1 MTHDDR
7 SFRPDANPSPSERA
21 SRLTPYA
28 VTAVVSM
35 LLGVAI
41 AFLWFRSTKPPP
53 PIAQGAPSG
62 LSGTPKMENGSTS
75 KRPPAG
81 GANAAYISPQ
91 RQQLIGVRTAA
102 IGQQQLDT
110 TIRTVGTI
118 AYDETRVA
126 EIHTK
131 FSGWIDRVYVDSVG
145 KPVRRNEPLITVYS
159 PELVST
165 EHEYLLALKYKTQL
179 EGSSVPATRA
189 AAESLL
195 EAAHDRLRLW
205 DIPEEHIKEL
215 KQTGQVRRALM
226 LHSPFAGVVL
236 ERKAFPG
243 QYVTPDMA
251 LFRIADLAKIWV
263 LGSVF
268 EYELRLVKVGQDA
281 EVRFPNGEATSTLK
295 GKITFIYPDIDPQT
309 RRARVRAEFPNPGL
323 RLKPET
329 YVTVLIRTGG
339 GRELAIPK
347 EAVIDTGTKRYALL
361 ALPRGYFEPREIQV
375 GEQSNDFYRLIGG
388 LREGDRI
395 VTSAQFLVDSE
406 SNLKA
411 AMQSMAAMP
420 GMDVKPAG
428 GDMKGTDMPAQP
440 PPTPTLQR

>member
-1 MTHDDR
+1 
-7 SFRPDANPSPSERA
+7 
-21 SRLTPYA
+21 
-28 VTAVVSM
+28 
-35 LLGVAI
+35 
-41 AFLWFRSTKPPP
+41 
-53 PIAQGAPSG
+53 
-62 LSGTPKMENGSTS
+62 MEQSSAS
-75 KRPPAG
+75 KRRPAG
-81 GANAAYISPQ
+81 GAKAVYISPQ

-102 IGQQQLDT
+102 IGQRQLDT

-118 AYDETRVA
+118 VYDETRVA
-126 EIHTK
+126 EIHTRI
-131 FSGWIDRVYVDSVG
+131 SGWIDRVYVDSVG
-145 KPVRRNEPLITVYS
+145 KPVRRNEPLFTVYS

-165 EHEYLLALKYKTQL
+165 ENEFLLALKSKTQL

-195 EAAHDRLRLW
+195 AAAHDRLRLW

-215 KQTGQVRRALM
+215 EQTGRVVRALM

-243 QYVTPDMA
+243 QYVTPEMA
-251 LFRIADLAKIWV
+251 LFRIADLSRIWV

-268 EYELRLVKVGQDA
+268 EYELPLVKVGQDA
-281 EVRFPNGEATSTLK
+281 EIRFPYGEATSTLR

-309 RRARVRAEFPNPGL
+309 RRARVRAEFPNPQL

-339 GRELAIPK
+339 GHELAIPK
-347 EAVIDTGTKRYALL
+347 EAVIDTGAKRYALL
-361 ALPRGYFEPREIQV
+361 ALPSGYFEPREIQV
-375 GEQSNDFYRLIGG
+375 GEQSNEFYRLIGG
-388 LREGDRI
+388 LKEGDRI
-395 VTSAQFLVDSE
+395 VTSSQFLVDSE

-428 GDMKGTDMPAQP
+428 GDMKGMDMPAQP
-440 PPTPTLQR
+440 PPTPNPER